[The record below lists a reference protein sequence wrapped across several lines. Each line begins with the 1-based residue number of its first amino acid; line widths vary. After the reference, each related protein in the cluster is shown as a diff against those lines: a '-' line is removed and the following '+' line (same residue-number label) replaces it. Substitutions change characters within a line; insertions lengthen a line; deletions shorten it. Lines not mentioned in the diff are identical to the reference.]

1 MGSSRKGRDRRRG
14 SPIVRMDR
22 LLEEVEVIEAYGD
35 PARTEVTAIEFDSRL
50 VEPGAL
56 FCCLPGRTGD
66 GHDYAV
72 EAVARGATAL
82 LVERHLALDVTQAVV
97 APGTVRP
104 AMAQLACAFF
114 GQPARSLLTVG
125 VTGTNGK
132 TTVTHLLAS
141 IFESHGWPTDGHRH
155 ARRCAH
161 DARSPRCCN
170 ACWPQARDTGR
181 RAVSMEV
188 SSHALAQA
196 RVDGIRFDAAVFTN
210 LSHDHLDY
218 HGTDGRVLRR
228 QGVVVHPGT
237 SGLAVVN
244 ADDAW
249 GRRIIERGAVPTV
262 GVLDA
267 PRCATSRATRDRTSF
282 RWRGAR
288 RVGVGGVV
296 PRAQR
301 PGRGYD
307 RGGARGARGRRSW
320 PACDHASP
328 VPGRFEVVAT
338 GAPFTV
344 VVDYAHTPEGLRVV
358 LDSARALAGGH
369 RVLCVFGCGGDRD
382 RDKRPAMGAVAALA
396 RRRRRGHLGQPQA
409 RGSRRHHRRG
419 RVGCARGVRGRGP
432 SPTGPTPSSSSST
445 WPRPATWWCV
455 AGKGHERDIEIG
467 TTRMP
472 FDDRRGGGRRRGRCA
487 GRAGPALEGRTVI
500 SLMTSGGIALWV
512 AALGTPLLIRWLAPS
527 GGSGSRSAR
536 TGPSCTWP
544 RRARPPWEGWP

>member
-1 MGSSRKGRDRRRG
+1 
-14 SPIVRMDR
+14 MDR

-35 PARTEVTAIEFDSRL
+35 PARTEVTAIELDSRL

-66 GHDYAV
+66 GHDHAV

-141 IFESHGWPTDGHRH
+141 ILESHGWPTTVIGTLDG
-155 ARRCAH
+155 ARTTPE
-161 DARSPRCCN
+161 SPTLQRLL
-170 ACWPQARDTGR
+170 AQARDTNR

-218 HGTDGRVLRR
+218 HGTVDAYFAAKASLFTPARAA
-228 QGVVVHPGT
+228 
-237 SGLAVVN
+237 LAVVN
-244 ADDAW
+244 ADDDW
-249 GRRIIERGAVPTV
+249 GRRIIDRGAVPTV
-262 GVLDA
+262 AYSMREVRDVEGDA
-267 PRCATSRATRDRTSF
+267 DRTSF
-282 RWRGAR
+282 RWRGR
-288 RVGVGGVV
+288 RVELALAGSFHVRNALAAATTAAALGVPEDVIVAGL
-296 PRAQR
+296 
-301 PGRGYD
+301 
-307 RGGARGARGRRSW
+307 
-320 PACDHASP
+320 DHASP

-382 RDKRPAMGAVAALA
+382 RDKRPAMGAVAALHA
-396 RRRRRGHLGQPQA
+396 DVAVVTSDNPRNEDPDAIIAEVVSGVPP
-409 RGSRRHHRRG
+409 GSD
-419 RVGCARGVRGRGP
+419 VMVRPDRADAIELVIDLAAPGD
-432 SPTGPTPSSSSST
+432 
-445 WPRPATWWCV
+445 V
-455 AGKGHERDIEIG
+455 VVLAGKGHEREIEVG
-467 TTRMP
+467 TTRLP
-472 FDDRRGGGRRRGRCA
+472 FDDRLVAATAAA
-487 GRAGPALEGRTVI
+487 GHADRAGP
-500 SLMTSGGIALWV
+500 
-512 AALGTPLLIRWLAPS
+512 
-527 GGSGSRSAR
+527 GSKGE
-536 TGPSCTWP
+536 P
-544 RRARPPWEGWP
+544 